1 MYLLMNKVFK
11 RINDKNIHRYA
22 ENQLELLILNGVFK
36 PNEKLPS
43 ERALSEQLNIS
54 RPTLRKAISQL
65 TAIEILVVKRGGG
78 TYVSNFLGEI
88 NTTPFIHLFKKYSKA
103 ALDFFELRYDVE
115 GQAAYYAATRAT
127 KSDKKILTICL
138 DNLKQINIKE
148 IKGEKESQA
157 DLNFHLAI
165 VDSSHNIALLHFM
178 KSMYS
183 LADEGIFF
191 NQRIAD
197 TIKGFRKKIL
207 NQHILI
213 YQSIMNG
220 NPDEAKKNMQNHIL
234 FIKDAILDFL
244 LNEEREEI
252 SFKRFNKINKRNL

>member
-1 MYLLMNKVFK
+1 MNKVFK
-11 RINDKNIHRYA
+11 KISDKNIHRYA

-36 PNEKLPS
+36 PNEKLPA
-43 ERALSEQLNIS
+43 ERILSEQLNIS
-54 RPTLRKAISQL
+54 RPTLRKAISHL
-65 TAIEILVVKRGGG
+65 NSLEILVVKRGGG
-78 TYVSNFLGEI
+78 TYVSNFLGDI
-88 NTTPFIHLFKKYSKA
+88 NTIPLTHLFKKYNKA

-138 DNLKQINIKE
+138 DNLKQTNLKKIGGKI
-148 IKGEKESQA
+148 ESQA

-178 KSMYS
+178 KNMYS

-197 TIKGFRKKIL
+197 AKKGLREKL
-207 NQHILI
+207 LDQHILI
-213 YQSIMNG
+213 YKSIMNS

-234 FIKDAILDFL
+234 YIRDAVLNFL

-252 SFKRFNKINKRNL
+252 SFKRLNKINKRNL

>member
-1 MYLLMNKVFK
+1 MNKVFK
-11 RINDKNIHRYA
+11 KISDKNIHRYA

-36 PNEKLPS
+36 PNEKLPA
-43 ERALSEQLNIS
+43 ERILSEQLNIS
-54 RPTLRKAISQL
+54 RPTLRKAISHL
-65 TAIEILVVKRGGG
+65 NSLEILVVKRGGG
-78 TYVSNFLGEI
+78 TYVSNFLGDI
-88 NTTPFIHLFKKYSKA
+88 NTIPLTHLFKKYNKA

-138 DNLKQINIKE
+138 DNLKQTNLKKIGGKI
-148 IKGEKESQA
+148 ESQA

-165 VDSSHNIALLHFM
+165 IDSSHNIALLHFM
-178 KSMYS
+178 KNMYS

-197 TIKGFRKKIL
+197 SKKDL
-207 NQHILI
+207 REKLLDQHILI
-213 YQSIMNG
+213 YKSIMNS
-220 NPDEAKKNMQNHIL
+220 NPDEAKKNMQNHISY
-234 FIKDAILDFL
+234 IRDAVLNFL

-252 SFKRFNKINKRNL
+252 SFKRLNKINKRNL